1 MPAETD
7 EIIGSLGRAL
17 VSDLAPGEL
26 PLYPSML
33 SQFQGAKGGR
43 RGKSSSDDQLLGFG
57 AAEALT
63 MLTPVILA
71 FTSGF
76 WQALVAEAAHGS
88 AHGLVE
94 YVRSHRPGHH
104 QPTVPALTAD
114 QLKLVR
120 EVAEREAGRLKLPK
134 DQAGLLTDAMIGALS
149 GARA

>member
-1 MPAETD
+1 MPTEAD
-7 EIIGSLGRAL
+7 EIVGSLGRAL
-17 VSDLAPGEL
+17 VSDLAPEEL

-33 SQFQGAKGGR
+33 SQFKGGKGGR
-43 RGKSSSDDQLLGFG
+43 RSKNSSDDQMLGFG

-76 WQALVAEAAHGS
+76 WQALGAEAAHGS

-94 YVRSHRPGHH
+94 YIKSHRPGRHEATG
-104 QPTVPALTAD
+104 PTLTAE

-120 EVAEREAGRLKLPK
+120 TIAEREAGRLKLPE
-134 DQAGLLTDAMIGALS
+134 DQAELLTDAMIGALS
-149 GARA
+149 GART